1 MALSMDIKTIVLKGK
16 RWVWI
21 ILLLAIIGGAA
32 GFYSASRIV
41 PSPYATVTLITLD
54 TDRAAIFGTEM
65 TFEEVLISRRV
76 ATELMGIINSSRVT
90 RLASL
95 YLSEL
100 GHDIHYSSL
109 ASMTTIAPIELG
121 SPILILNV
129 SSRNPDIVVDVA
141 NVMATAFVDT
151 LYEVTG
157 TVNVTILDYAERVS
171 YTSGGNRRMYT
182 AAGMVGGG
190 AAGMVIVYMLILADN
205 RIKTIDDV
213 KRITGG
219 LKVSIIPLHHIK

>member
-1 MALSMDIKTIVLKGK
+1 MDIKTIVLKGK

-32 GFYSASRIV
+32 GFYFASRIV

-65 TFEEVLISRRV
+65 TFEEVLVSRRV
-76 ATELMGIINSSRVT
+76 ATELLGIINSSRVT

-109 ASMTTIAPIELG
+109 ASMTSIAPIELG